1 MTSSNDHFQD
11 TVILGMRC
19 ARSDVNFCA
28 RTTCISEIFMNVGKL
43 DFALQDKQADVV
55 IMLVRL
61 GMPAGIFLDLAGKTV
76 TIRFGQRLL
85 DGQFSG

>member
-1 MTSSNDHFQD
+1 M
-11 TVILGMRC
+11 
-19 ARSDVNFCA
+19 DV
-28 RTTCISEIFMNVGKL
+28 SEL

-61 GMPAGIFLDLAGKTV
+61 GVPAAIFLDLAGKTV